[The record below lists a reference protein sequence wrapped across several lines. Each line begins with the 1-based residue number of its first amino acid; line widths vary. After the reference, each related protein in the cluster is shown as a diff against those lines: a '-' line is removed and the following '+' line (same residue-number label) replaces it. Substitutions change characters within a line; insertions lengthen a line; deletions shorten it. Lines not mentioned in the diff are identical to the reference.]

1 MSGWLSRA
9 KEALSGR
16 AVETA
21 PEPVELPCPCG
32 RKIEAIR
39 RDNFQR
45 VLCKS
50 CGEAFFVLPID
61 VYPRPVLKKAR
72 QAKPGKTS
80 ASAKSVTSKGTN
92 ANSADAAEA
101 VASAPLFDIARHVR
115 NFAHTVLTQFTAL
128 RLIVMSLMLVLGL
141 TGWWQFSRA
150 SRSRAEIDF
159 KTAVDAGQ
167 AALLKKDFVS
177 ALQEFARAG
186 KAADVLQRQDSIA
199 EQARQRQR
207 ELSAVTSL
215 MQRSLSEILDA
226 AQAARQKGNPA
237 AAESEFASIHAGRW
251 LVLHSEIPPPSSPDT
266 LSIWEQ
272 RVQVQE
278 NILLLTATLPAFA
291 QVSFAPSSTPQPLA
305 NANSEPNAN
314 ADANANAEPNAMPS
328 VSPLQPNDLG
338 YREVIFA
345 AQVES
350 LRWDAAQ
357 SLWVLTLVPQSGFL
371 WSDYE
376 LLHECGLAP
385 DELRSEAQLRQLLSE
400 QSRWIGV
407 TE

>member
-21 PEPVELPCPCG
+21 PEPFELPCPCG

-61 VYPRPVLKKAR
+61 VYPRPVLKKVR
-72 QAKPGKTS
+72 QAKSAKVS
-80 ASAKSVTSKGTN
+80 ASEKSVTSKGTN

-101 VASAPLFDIARHVR
+101 VAAAPLFDIAGHVR
-115 NFAHTVLTQFTAL
+115 NVAHAVIRQFTAL
-128 RLIVMSLMLVLGL
+128 RLIVMSLTLVLGL

-150 SRSRAEIDF
+150 SRSRAETDF

-167 AALLKKDFVS
+167 AALQKKDFVS

-251 LVLHSEIPPPSSPDT
+251 LILHSEIPPPSSPDT

-272 RVQVQE
+272 RVQVQD

-291 QVSFAPSSTPQPLA
+291 QVSFAPSSAPQPLA
-305 NANSEPNAN
+305 NANSES
-314 ADANANAEPNAMPS
+314 NANAEPIAIPA
-328 VSPLQPNDLG
+328 VSPLQLNDLG

-357 SLWVLTLVPQSGFL
+357 SLWVLTLAPKSGFL
-371 WSDYE
+371 WSDYD

-385 DELRSEAQLRQLLSE
+385 DELRSEVQLRQLLGE